1 LIQVTKSQ
9 FQEMFT
15 LGILRGNSRQSKE
28 FTVVNKNKKGTY
40 KTRYVNEADY
50 EKYMSMRGKSMEG

>member
-1 LIQVTKSQ
+1 
-9 FQEMFT
+9 MFT